1 MNVFYPE
8 LTEHD
13 SSLNLLANQLR
24 RLQVCNTTH
33 PHGRLSSIRQKCS
46 THPFPLVPLH
56 SPLPSRAS
64 LLCPYPLCLSTLP
77 FPLVPFHLPPLH
89 LSITTATVNKGIAS
103 PPGWNTGQ
111 EPGDSGYPLKFFL
124 GFPANS
130 LVLIYSPGQREAKVR
145 CPVQEQSTVVPGCRY
160 GW

>member
-8 LTEHD
+8 LTEYD

-77 FPLVPFHLPPLH
+77 FPLVPFHLPPLL
-89 LSITTATVNKGIAS
+89 LSIATATVNKGIAS
-103 PPGWNTGQ
+103 PPW
-111 EPGDSGYPLKFFL
+111 
-124 GFPANS
+124 
-130 LVLIYSPGQREAKVR
+130 I
-145 CPVQEQSTVVPGCRY
+145 RY
-160 GW
+160 GTRTRRFWLPPKIFLRLPCQFTSPHLCSWAERGES